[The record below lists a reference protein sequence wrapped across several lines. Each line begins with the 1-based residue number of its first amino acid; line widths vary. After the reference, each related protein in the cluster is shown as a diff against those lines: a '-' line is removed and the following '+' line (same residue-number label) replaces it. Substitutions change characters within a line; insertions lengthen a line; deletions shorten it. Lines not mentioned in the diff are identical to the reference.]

1 MLTARRPTAHRLAHL
16 GTAFRLTC
24 LLAGVLALA
33 IGPAC
38 GQPKSKDARSKFVQA
53 LNAAD
58 AEQWPEAISLAT
70 QTNDPVAAK
79 YIAWL
84 RLSTAK
90 SGATFDEIAAFLTA
104 NPDWPDRDR
113 LRRRAEE
120 TMTPDLPAARILAW
134 FEKAPPVSPD
144 GAFQYARVLEAQG
157 RVEDAAKVVQRAWT
171 QMPIGNDQSDDFR
184 RRFHQYIRPDDDVG
198 RLERLLWEGDV
209 RSARRQLRYVPEN
222 WRKLAEARIAL
233 MIRARHAE
241 RMLATVSPS
250 LRNDPGLVFE
260 QVRWHRR
267 SRKMQEA
274 VDLLLRHPK
283 LPVIWRP
290 DRWWREREYL
300 VRWALSEDDAALA
313 YKLAASHFQTEGANL
328 AEAEWLAGWIAL
340 RKLNRPDDALRH
352 FQTLYANV
360 NYPVSKARA
369 AYWLARTFEVK
380 EQNNTATRWYREAAS
395 YVTSFYG
402 QIAAGHLLESE
413 RPSLPKEP
421 EPGEKDTAAFEARD
435 LTRVVRLMAD
445 LDDRRRE
452 VRGFLLALA
461 NAAKTPM
468 DWTLTTR
475 LAQDAGRYDLAV
487 SIAKLALRD
496 GIVLSTSG
504 YPALEPAN
512 AASEQFPDPSILHAV
527 VRQESAFDSEA
538 VSNAGARGLMQ
549 LMPQTALRVAHRL
562 NVPYSKNRLTR
573 DPTYNLRLGQ
583 AYLADMLGDYDGS
596 LILALAAYNAGPV
609 RVERWLQQNGDP
621 GPSIYDAV
629 DWTESIPFSET
640 RNYVQRVLENL
651 AVYRSR
657 EKGLQLALT
666 YASIEPGPFKDS
678 AGFID
683 HSGSLP
689 VPTDAE
695 DGDDFAGP

>member
-1 MLTARRPTAHRLAHL
+1 MLTARRPTAHRLADRRTL
-16 GTAFRLTC
+16 LRLTC
-24 LLAGVLALA
+24 LLAGMVALA
-33 IGPAC
+33 TGPAH
-38 GQPKSKDARSKFVQA
+38 GQPGSKDARAKFVQA

-58 AEQWPEAISLAT
+58 GERWPEALSLAT
-70 QTNDPVAAK
+70 QTNDPVAIK
-79 YIAWL
+79 YVAWM
-84 RLSTAK
+84 RLATAK
-90 SGATFDEIAAFLTA
+90 SGATFDEIAAFLAA
-104 NPDWPDRDR
+104 NPDWPDHDR

-120 TMTPDLPAARILAW
+120 AMGADLPDERILAW
-134 FEKAPPVSPD
+134 FANTPPVSPD
-144 GAFQYARVLEAQG
+144 GAFQYARVLEAKG
-157 RVEDAAKVVQRAWT
+157 RTEDAATLVQRIWT
-171 QMPIGNDQSDDFR
+171 EMAMGSDQSDDFR
-184 RRFHQYIRPDDDVG
+184 RRFHQYIRPDDDVA
-198 RLERLLWEGDV
+198 RLERLLWDGDV
-209 RSARRQLRYVPEN
+209 RSARRQLRYVPKN
-222 WRKLAEARIAL
+222 WHKLAEARIAL
-233 MIRARHAE
+233 MIRARHAD
-241 RMLATVSPS
+241 RMIATVPPS
-250 LRNDPGLVFE
+250 LRNDPGLIFD
-260 QVRWHRR
+260 QVRWYRR
-267 SRKMQEA
+267 GRKMQEA
-274 VDLLLRHPK
+274 VDLLLRHPT
-283 LPVIWRP
+283 LPVIWRR

-313 YKLAASHFQTEGANL
+313 YKLVSTHFQTAGADL

-352 FQTLYANV
+352 FQMLYANV
-360 NYPVSKARA
+360 NYPVSRARA
-369 AYWLARTFEVK
+369 AYWLARTYEVK

-421 EPGEKDTAAFEARD
+421 EPTDKDIAAFEARD

-452 VRGFLLALA
+452 ARSFLLALA
-461 NAAKTPM
+461 NAAKAPV
-468 DWTLTTR
+468 DWTLATR
-475 LAQDAGRYDLAV
+475 LAQDTGRYDLAV
-487 SIAKLALRD
+487 SISKLALRD
-496 GIVLSTSG
+496 GVVLSTSG

-549 LMPQTALRVAHRL
+549 LMPQTALRVAQRL
-562 NVPYSKNRLTR
+562 NMPYSKNRLTR

-583 AYLADMLGDYDGS
+583 AYLADMLGEYDGS

-621 GPSIYDAV
+621 GPSIYDAI
-629 DWTESIPFSET
+629 DWTESIPFTET

-678 AGFID
+678 AGLID
-683 HSGSLP
+683 HSGNLP
-689 VPTDAE
+689 APAE